1 MSTNNHCSIGKNEE
15 KNEREFEREK
25 VPILRN
31 DHIMALTYVA
41 YRLARLKVMK
51 VRLNLEMSGES
62 KGVTSCCTVY
72 QSHHW
77 FSLVVFMKVVPRPLD
92 YFSRSYHE
100 DVGRDQHGKKDP
112 M

>member
-1 MSTNNHCSIGKNEE
+1 MANSEPTLCRLIIIAAVKNHVSIGKNEE

-51 VRLNLEMSGES
+51 GINMISLEREEM
-62 KGVTSCCTVY
+62 T
-72 QSHHW
+72 
-77 FSLVVFMKVVPRPLD
+77 LR
-92 YFSRSYHE
+92 R
-100 DVGRDQHGKKDP
+100 R
-112 M
+112 

>member
-51 VRLNLEMSGES
+51 GINMISLEREEM
-62 KGVTSCCTVY
+62 T
-72 QSHHW
+72 
-77 FSLVVFMKVVPRPLD
+77 LR
-92 YFSRSYHE
+92 R
-100 DVGRDQHGKKDP
+100 R
-112 M
+112 